1 MQAAG
6 ADVLEWIDI
15 LQDRIPCVHLKDM
28 SVNGFDQR
36 KAVVGE
42 GNLNFPKILE
52 KLQTLGKT
60 KYMLVEQD
68 DCYGESAFDCLKRSY
83 DNVRKMGY

>member
-1 MQAAG
+1 MNGIQAG
-6 ADVLEWIDI
+6 
-15 LQDRIPCVHLKDM
+15 RIPWVQLEEKCGERVGQGKGVGGGGKLK
-28 SVNGFDQR
+28 
-36 KAVVGE
+36 
-42 GNLNFPKILE
+42 LPKILE